1 MKDLKQKGA
10 GIRKKEHPGVYRVKT
25 RLTGFR
31 RGVINK
37 GKKLIDAG
45 RDATVSERARQML
58 LLSAVF
64 VASVFMSLGEL
75 PFECYPVGI
84 ALICAVNGKIRILP
98 GLSAGLFASAL
109 IAGSLLSCL
118 FVKSYPFVHFAVY
131 ACAFIIRMVMTGG
144 ALDESPIASTAVCAF
159 TASLCALIIAAFEG
173 FSLPSL
179 FMLLTLS
186 VLSPMICYV
195 LGGFYGEKEQFFNR
209 ECAFLAFVTI
219 LVYSLREPQILGVA
233 PAFAGSVVFT
243 FAVARFRGP
252 IYGAVAGLAV
262 GLACGT
268 SLYGALL
275 GLSGFFAGLFFPV
288 SSLLALCVGFVVS
301 AGFSIFGAGFSGFGA
316 VADDYVA
323 GMALWFVFRRFF
335 DTVSEKNGSLVSR
348 SVGEGEA
355 LKDPRLEKLSDAFHS
370 LSRVFY
376 TVSDSMRV
384 PDVTQTTAVVSDCCS
399 RLCSGCRAAGDCW
412 GREYSS
418 TRDASF
424 RLAQALLGRGSVGE
438 DDLSAHFR
446 KKCFKHSELI
456 ASVNESFSKLCSDC
470 FRDNRTDILAGE
482 YSTVARLLKSSAA
495 GEDADASGCE
505 TEKRKAARL
514 LKRLGVSFVRVE
526 VGGKRELKIDVYGVA
541 PQAVSLSSERLKG
554 EFEKEFGCLFDDPAF
569 LLLESTA
576 VLRMKKKR
584 KLVLECAKACRA
596 KNGENVNGD
605 TTGFFESDSD
615 RFYSMICD
623 GMGSGRDAAI
633 TSRLAELFIEKLL
646 SCSSPDGLT
655 FEMLNSFLLARNEES
670 FTTVDLL
677 EVDLL
682 SGEGSFIKAG
692 AAPSFVVRKDN
703 VFRVA
708 SRTPPAGILPKLTAE
723 KTALDLMAGDVIV
736 MVSDG
741 VCPDSGGEWFLSKLA
756 GADAREPSELA
767 SALLNAA
774 AERGKGADDMTVFV
788 ISVKA
793 A

>member
-1 MKDLKQKGA
+1 MKDEKDKSRVGLRENGRSGA
-10 GIRKKEHPGVYRVKT
+10 YRVKT

-31 RGVINK
+31 RR
-37 GKKLIDAG
+37 GKELVDAG
-45 RDATVSERARQML
+45 GNVSVRDRAVRAVL
-58 LLSAVF
+58 TSLVF
-64 VASVFMSLGEL
+64 VAACFMSLGEL

-84 ALICAVNGKIRILP
+84 ALICAVNGKTRVIP
-98 GLSAGLFASAL
+98 ALSAGVFASAL

-131 ACAFIIRMVMTGG
+131 ACAFVIRMVITGG

-159 TASLCALIIAAFEG
+159 SASLCALIRAVFES

-179 FMLLTLS
+179 FMLLTLT
-186 VLSPMICYV
+186 VLSPIICYV
-195 LGGFYGEKEQFFNR
+195 FAGFYGGREQFFNR
-209 ECAFLAFVTI
+209 ECAFLAAVTI

-243 FAVARFRGP
+243 FSVARLRGP
-252 IYGAVAGLAV
+252 IYGAVAGLAT

-268 SLYGALL
+268 SLYGAIL

-288 SSLLALCVGFVVS
+288 SALLALCVGFVVS
-301 AGFSIFGAGFSGFGA
+301 AGFSIFGSGFSGFGA
-316 VADDYVA
+316 VADDYAA
-323 GMALWFVFRRFF
+323 GMALWYVFRRVF
-335 DTVSEKNGSLVSR
+335 DSVSVKNGRLFSQQIKEKAS
-348 SVGEGEA
+348 GENS
-355 LKDPRLEKLSDAFHS
+355 RLEKLSDAFHS

-424 RLAQALLGRGSVGE
+424 RLAQALLGRGSVSA

-446 KKCFKHSELI
+446 QKCTKSRELI
-456 ASVNESFSKLCSDC
+456 DAVNDSFSKLCSDC
-470 FRDNRTDILAGE
+470 FNDNRTDILAGE
-482 YSTVARLLKSSAA
+482 YSTVARLLKSTAA
-495 GEDADASGCE
+495 EAESVASDCE
-505 TEKRKAARL
+505 SEKRRAARL
-514 LKRLGVSFVRVE
+514 LKRLGVGFIRVE
-526 VGGKRELKIDVYGVA
+526 VSGKRELKIDVFGVA
-541 PQAVSLSSERLKG
+541 PQAVSLSSAELKR
-554 EFEKEFGCLFDDPAF
+554 EFEREFGCVFDDPAF

-596 KNGENVNGD
+596 KNGESVNGD

-655 FEMLNSFLLARNEES
+655 FEMLNSFLLARNDEC

-682 SGEGSFIKAG
+682 SGEGSFVKAG
-692 AAPSFVVRKDN
+692 AAPSFVVRRDN
-703 VFRVA
+703 VFRVT

-723 KTALDLMAGDVIV
+723 KTALELLAGDVIV
-736 MVSDG
+736 MISDG
-741 VCPDSGGEWFLSKLA
+741 VCPDSESEWFLSKLA
-756 GADAREPSELA
+756 GAEGREPSELA
-767 SALLNAA
+767 SALLQAA
-774 AERGKGADDMTVFV
+774 ADRGKGEDDMTVFV
-788 ISVKA
+788 IAVKA
-793 A
+793 AS